1 MMKQLKFIKIIIL
14 LFIYLFLN
22 KVCYSQRYA
31 FVEKTE
37 TYKSL
42 DSISIRNFDYYND
55 STYIPIGF
63 NFQFY
68 NQSFD
73 SIMVYPYV
81 RYYFRKD
88 NRHGNDIGII
98 MQNPWNS
105 KVGDIRYGVGGTVF
119 FIFDDSLSYRYTTT
133 GDEGERIFT
142 IEWINN
148 EYYLAQRWIH
158 PTDPFL
164 NYYEK
169 YDSIIYYFNYQ
180 LKLYEKYNAIEMC
193 YGLSYVPE
201 GFGIT
206 MRLSDLQELAIY
218 LTNEVSDVKS
228 GFGTILN
235 YTGLRGWPQN
245 NTVYRFYADNNNK
258 IFLNDY
264 DLYGTIGEIIDNY
277 GTLIGHNIYRDFEWG
292 EKYYV
297 SVPAI
302 IKGVVFQNYGQ
313 VFTDDSAGV
322 SIYKVGYDGLPD
334 ELVNT
339 KKVPYKCLY
348 LDGNPNYIAFDSI
361 ITIADSFF
369 VSFNLNRYDSEFK
382 DTIGLFYDKLLL
394 NSTFEKKE
402 RYGRTAFRAYNNK
415 WYDVYSTGYLS
426 DKISNLV
433 RDDDLIHFSLAPIIN
448 FNLDSTSLIAD
459 SLNCKDYNS
468 ISNEYVNYNGIKL
481 FKNYPNPSDNYT
493 IIKYYINQLS
503 DIEIAIYSSGGK
515 LMFLKTRK
523 NLSPDIYLE
532 YIKTDYFPDGIYFY
546 YIKTKTL
553 FLSSEFVQ
561 LKK

>member
-1 MMKQLKFIKIIIL
+1 MKQLKYIKIFIL

-22 KVCYSQRYA
+22 KICHTQRYA
-31 FVEKTE
+31 FIEKTE

-42 DSISIRNFDYYND
+42 DSISIRHLDYYSD

-68 NQSFD
+68 NKAFD

-88 NRHGNDIGII
+88 NRQGNDIGII
-98 MQNPWNS
+98 MQNPWKS
-105 KVGDIRYGVGGTVF
+105 KIGDIRYGVTGSCF
-119 FIFDDSLSYRYTTT
+119 FVFDDSLSYRFTTT
-133 GDEGERIFT
+133 GNEGEKIFT

-158 PTDPFL
+158 MTDPFL
-164 NYYEK
+164 NYFEK

-180 LKLYEKYNAIEMC
+180 LKLYEKDNVIEMC

-201 GFGIT
+201 DFGIT
-206 MRLSDLQELAIY
+206 MGLSDLQELAIY
-218 LTNEVSDVKS
+218 LTNEVDNVKA
-228 GFGTILN
+228 GFSKLV
-235 YTGLRGWPQN
+235 YYEGLRGWPQN

-277 GTLIGHNIYRDFEWG
+277 GVFIGHNIYRDFEWG
-292 EKYYV
+292 EKFYV
-297 SVPAI
+297 SAPVI

-369 VSFNLNRYDSEFK
+369 VSFNLNQYDSEFK
-382 DTIGLFYDKLLL
+382 DTIGLLYDQIIL
-394 NSTFEKKE
+394 NSTFEKINK
-402 RYGRTAFRAYNNK
+402 YGRTAFRGYNNK

-426 DKISNLV
+426 DKISNIE
-433 RDDDLIHFSLAPIIN
+433 RKGDLIHFSLAPIIN

-468 ISNEYVNYNGIKL
+468 ISNEYINYNGIRL

-503 DIEIAIYSSGGK
+503 DIEIAIYSSAGK

-532 YIKTDYFPDGIYFY
+532 YIKTDHYSDGIYFY
-546 YIKTKTL
+546 YIKTKSS